1 MSNFADFVC
10 GARHAFTSFCW
21 SAELEEGGT
30 FGPISGGNDNTA
42 LAGHVRVVENIGF
55 VSVTMDYL
63 CEGIHPRSQSWGVG
77 RGMGCV
83 EVHAFRK
90 PTCSV

>member
-1 MSNFADFVC
+1 VQNFKFRLLFS
-10 GARHAFTSFCW
+10 ARLEKQCLILLTLCVGNDMHLPFSFCW

-63 CEGIHPRSQSWGVG
+63 CEGIHPRSQ
-77 RGMGCV
+77 R
-83 EVHAFRK
+83 
-90 PTCSV
+90 